1 MHGRIASPTMQ
12 HCCYYGVDTSSKKD
26 LISAKHSV
34 DEVCEIIGADSL
46 AFLSVESL
54 YKAAKRTGMCAACFD
69 GKYPTE
75 LYSIKQDEE

>member
-1 MHGRIASPTMQ
+1 MKWPGPPRFAQ
-12 HCCYYGVDTSSKKD
+12 KEVDN
-26 LISAKHSV
+26 V

-54 YKAAKRTGMCAACFD
+54 YKAARRNGMCAACFD

-75 LYSIKQDEE
+75 LYSIRKDEE